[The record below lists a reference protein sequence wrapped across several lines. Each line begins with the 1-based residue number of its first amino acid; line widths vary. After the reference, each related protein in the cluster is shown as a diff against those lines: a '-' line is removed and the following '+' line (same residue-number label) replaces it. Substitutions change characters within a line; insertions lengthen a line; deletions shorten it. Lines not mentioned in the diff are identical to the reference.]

1 MINAFARLS
10 YRVPLV
16 LALCLQTGIAP
27 GTAVADL
34 SSQIEFYI
42 PPQQMPLALL
52 KYSAQSG
59 VQVTSSADIVEDKL
73 SAGVIGSFV
82 ARDALDKLLTGSNL
96 EYQIV
101 DAGTVAIRRSA
112 TGV

>member
-1 MINAFARLS
+1 MISACARLIC
-10 YRVPLV
+10 RMPWVLV
-16 LALCLQTGIAP
+16 LCLHAGIAP
-27 GTAVADL
+27 GIAAADL

-42 PPQQMPLALL
+42 PPQQMPAALL

-59 VQVTSSADIVEDKL
+59 VQVTCSADIVEDKL

-96 EYQIV
+96 EYQVV
-101 DAGTVAIRRSA
+101 DASTVAIRRSA
-112 TGV
+112 RS